1 MAHLEIVVD
10 NTAKK
15 LAVWIYTSEINGMPK
30 EVRFRA
36 LTKEEVINYLVTPNI
51 QLEAAVAGFRNGW
64 ELSLLS
70 EGDIRAKVP
79 ACKEHVLVPIIWKE
93 DE

>member
-10 NTAKK
+10 NTAGK
-15 LAVWIYTSEINGMPK
+15 LAVWVYTAGINGMSE
-30 EVRFRA
+30 EVLFRA
-36 LTKEEVINYLVTPNI
+36 LTKEEVIDLLKTPNV

-64 ELSLLS
+64 ELSLS
-70 EGDIRAKVP
+70 PEGDIRAKVP

-93 DE
+93 AE